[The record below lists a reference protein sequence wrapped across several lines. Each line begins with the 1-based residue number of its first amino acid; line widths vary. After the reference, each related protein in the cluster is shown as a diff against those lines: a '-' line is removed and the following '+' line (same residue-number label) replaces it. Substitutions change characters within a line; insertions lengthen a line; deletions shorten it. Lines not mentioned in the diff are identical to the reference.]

1 MTTSIAAPVAVT
13 AEDGHRFYPIDDEQ
27 YWSVTTALTVLSKD
41 GLTFW
46 AGGQAAKAAFAELP
60 KVLVASRTRPCG
72 NTYSQC
78 RSGRGDNAHDW
89 RITCSTCPCDQCQA
103 CMTRWLT
110 ERHIAVRNRRADE
123 GKRTHAWIEE
133 WVLSGGVIAPFPDD
147 IAPYVRAFLAFVKA
161 YGLTPE
167 SWLFSEA
174 IVINR
179 DERYAGQTD
188 GAIRFEATATDL
200 AAEIVAMLHQQPV
213 SVCRQQQLYADVLVD
228 VKTKEDPP
236 EKAVKFYDEVSL
248 QLSGYEHAPVIYIR
262 RIGAEE
268 PMPALHGAMA
278 LQLRPDMAVP
288 RLCVTDERTF
298 AAFLCALQLYR
309 WRVEF
314 GTASVSS
321 RSFKVPPEP
330 KPVKATTKR
339 APAKKTAPR
348 RTAAAAK
355 PAAVNPVMAQL
366 KAWPKQADP
375 HPNSLYQDEVPF

>member
-1 MTTSIAAPVAVT
+1 
-13 AEDGHRFYPIDDEQ
+13 
-27 YWSVTTALTVLSKD
+27 
-41 GLTFW
+41 
-46 AGGQAAKAAFAELP
+46 
-60 KVLVASRTRPCG
+60 
-72 NTYSQC
+72 
-78 RSGRGDNAHDW
+78 
-89 RITCSTCPCDQCQA
+89 
-103 CMTRWLT
+103 
-110 ERHIAVRNRRADE
+110 
-123 GKRTHAWIEE
+123 
-133 WVLSGGVIAPFPDD
+133 
-147 IAPYVRAFLAFVKA
+147 
-161 YGLTPE
+161 
-167 SWLFSEA
+167 
-174 IVINR
+174 
-179 DERYAGQTD
+179 
-188 GAIRFEATATDL
+188 
-200 AAEIVAMLHQQPV
+200 
-213 SVCRQQQLYADVLVD
+213 
-228 VKTKEDPP
+228 
-236 EKAVKFYDEVSL
+236 
-248 QLSGYEHAPVIYIR
+248 
-262 RIGAEE
+262 
-268 PMPALHGAMA
+268 MPALHGAMA